1 MRGIFLINEA
11 VRQIRGEASEAQV
24 PDCEL
29 AVACGSGG
37 SLSCIATVVL
47 GKDSKS

>member
-11 VRQIRGEASEAQV
+11 VRQLRGEGGDAQV
-24 PDCEL
+24 PGAEV

-37 SLSCIATVVL
+37 SLSCIGTVLL
-47 GKDSKS
+47 GREGRS